1 MEKGELQYRILRSD
15 RKSLSL
21 QILPTGEVVV
31 RCPKRMK
38 TEQVRR
44 FVESKKEW
52 IMTHLSK
59 VQADRLPPLTARQR
73 EALVDQAKARLPERA
88 DYFASI
94 LGVTYEKITVRTQR
108 SRWGSCSSRGN
119 LSFNA
124 LLMLAPPEVADYVVV
139 HELCHRKEMNHS
151 ARFWNL
157 VEQVLPDYRLQKQW
171 LRQHGGGLLS
181 RLPALEKQE

>member
-1 MEKGELQYRILRSD
+1 MENGDLQYRIIRSD

-31 RCPKRMK
+31 RCPRRMK
-38 TEQVRR
+38 TEQICR
-44 FVESKKEW
+44 FVESKKAW
-52 IMTHLSK
+52 IMTHLPK

-73 EALVDQAKARLPERA
+73 EALVAQAKARLPERA
-88 DYFASI
+88 AYYAGI
-94 LGVTYEKITVRTQR
+94 MGVTYEKITVRTQR

-151 ARFWNL
+151 PRFWAE
-157 VEQVLPDYRLQKQW
+157 VERILPDYRQSKRW
-171 LRQHGGGLLS
+171 LKENGQSLMGQ
-181 RLPALEKQE
+181 LPPKG